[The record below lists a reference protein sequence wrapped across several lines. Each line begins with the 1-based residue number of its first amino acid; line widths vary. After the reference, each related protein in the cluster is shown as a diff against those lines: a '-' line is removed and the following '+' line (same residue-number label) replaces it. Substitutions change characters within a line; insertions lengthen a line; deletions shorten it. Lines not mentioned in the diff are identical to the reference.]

1 MIQDHL
7 FSSWTGVNSTIA
19 IWCTIGVMSGIIII
33 LMILIG
39 QLCSKMAILTAT
51 LLALSVGQ
59 LTARGYEF
67 CADTAHGMVMA
78 ITIVN
83 YCPMHFEY
91 TTIQSQHLS
100 PPTSLSNG
108 LTSRYNDCASVPLAR
123 RCTCFNCTQS
133 SLRCYFFTMKMK
145 PLIAEE
151 ITICAIEKIFLIPA
165 PVSMI

>member
-19 IWCTIGVMSGIIII
+19 IWCTIGVISCIIII
-33 LMILIG
+33 LMILVG
-39 QLCSKMAILTAT
+39 QLRSETATLTAT
-51 LLALSVGQ
+51 LLALSAGQ
-59 LTARGYEF
+59 STARGYEF

-78 ITIVN
+78 ITVVN

-91 TTIQSQHLS
+91 LTIQSQHLS

-108 LTSRYNDCASVPLAR
+108 LTSWYDDCASAPLAR
-123 RCTCFNCTQS
+123 RCTCFDRARS
-133 SLRCYFFTMKMK
+133 SLRRYFFTMKMK

-151 ITICAIEKIFLIPA
+151 TTICAVKELF
-165 PVSMI
+165 